1 MKSFKMST
9 AAKIGFG
16 VAALGVTG
24 LSYGQSSGGANS
36 NPLGANE
43 QSTKNVFAN
52 IFQSTSAA
60 TANLIG
66 LNASGVVAAP
76 GIGPGAL
83 APGVN
88 RFALSGGQTG
98 AAGAAGAARW
108 NGWFALSQNN
118 VEYSFQP
125 LRSSGRINTGTVGVD
140 YTLDNRMVLGVAVTG
155 DRSDIALNFNGGK
168 MTGNGWT
175 VSPYLGVPLTRNL
188 ALDATLGFGRAN
200 VDANAAG
207 VNASIKSDRTIGSI
221 GLTYRENI
229 GNWQLSG
236 RGAFLSVSDKLGAY
250 TLSNGTFVQ
259 GGSVDVQQLRLG
271 GQAGYRMGNVTP
283 YVGLTYIY
291 DIRRPDQQPVAG
303 QTAANDRDAW
313 TPTIGLRFSSGGA
326 LYGGIQY
333 SSEQSRSQVKNNQ
346 VLFNLGL
353 RF

>member
-1 MKSFKMST
+1 MNAFKLSA

-24 LSYGQSSGGANS
+24 LSFGQSSGGANS
-36 NPLGANE
+36 NPLGASE
-43 QSTKNVFAN
+43 ASTKNVFAAA
-52 IFQSTSAA
+52 ITVGGTS
-60 TANLIG
+60 TANLVSG
-66 LNASGVVAAP
+66 LASVAA
-76 GIGPGAL
+76 GGAVFGPGAQ

-98 AAGAAGAARW
+98 AAGAAGGARW

-140 YTLDNRMVLGVAVTG
+140 YTLDNRMVVGVAFTG

-168 MTGNGWT
+168 MTGSGWT

-200 VDANAAG
+200 VDASAAG

-221 GLTYRENI
+221 GLTYRETV

-236 RGAFLSVSDKLGAY
+236 RGALLTVSDKLGAY